1 MLETQNSRERLLD
14 AADALMYERGYE
26 AVSVADLCAAADA
39 RKGSFYHW
47 WPSKRD
53 LALAML
59 DRAWERNCER
69 LFDPIFN
76 NDDTVVEK
84 FLNYAEFLAN
94 GLAANRDKTGH
105 VVGCRFGN
113 FAVELSTRDSVVR
126 ERVAKTL
133 SLIAGMFETAIH
145 AAMKRGELP
154 DNLDATDIACAILAQ
169 MEGLMVIAKANDD
182 PDMLRRLGRDSLKLM
197 GLDVPEAKKR
207 RSH

>member
-1 MLETQNSRERLLD
+1 
-14 AADALMYERGYE
+14 
-26 AVSVADLCAAADA
+26 
-39 RKGSFYHW
+39 
-47 WPSKRD
+47 
-53 LALAML
+53 ML

-94 GLAANRDKTGH
+94 GLAANREKTGH

>member
-14 AADALMYERGYE
+14 AADELMYERGYE

-53 LALAML
+53 
-59 DRAWERNCER
+59 
-69 LFDPIFN
+69 
-76 NDDTVVEK
+76 
-84 FLNYAEFLAN
+84 AEFLAD

-113 FAVELSTRDSVVR
+113 FAVELSTRDNVVR
-126 ERVAKTL
+126 ERVANTL
-133 SLIAGMFETAIH
+133 SLIAGMFETAIRG
-145 AAMKRGELP
+145 AMKRGELP
-154 DNLDATDIACAILAQ
+154 DGLDATDIACAILAQ

-182 PDMLRRLGRDSLKLM
+182 PDMLRRLGRDALKLM